1 MPSAFYYHAPTD
13 LSTAVIFA
21 SPHSSRDY
29 PQRFLRASVLDAAT
43 LRSSEDAF
51 VDELIG
57 AAPDFGAPLLL
68 GGVPR
73 AYVDYN
79 RAATELDAALI
90 DGLQTK
96 TLSPRVS
103 SGLGVIPRVV
113 AGGRAIYRG
122 KISRAEADE
131 RLNTYWHPYHACL
144 AKLVRNSCDRF
155 GRAILFDI
163 HSMPHDALLG
173 FAPRGVPRP
182 DVVLG
187 DRFGASCAAPLVDQ
201 IEAVL
206 RGAGL
211 RVARNAPFAG
221 AYVTQHYGRPG
232 AGQHAVQIEI
242 DRALYLDEQR
252 VVPSRDY
259 TTFCALMTGIVADLC
274 ALGRPAA
281 DAMPMVAE

>member
-1 MPSAFYYHAPTD
+1 MPVAFHYHAP
-13 LSTAVIFA
+13 LQPSTAAVFA
-21 SPHSSRDY
+21 SPHSGRNY
-29 PQRFLRASVLDAAT
+29 PEKLLRASVLDAAT

-51 VDELIG
+51 VDDLIAGAPQFG
-57 AAPDFGAPLLL
+57 AALLL

-90 DGLQTK
+90 DGVPRG
-96 TLSPRVS
+96 TLNPRVS

-122 KISRAEADE
+122 KLSRAEADE
-131 RLNTYWHPYHACL
+131 RLATCWYPYHAQL
-144 AKLVRNSCDRF
+144 ALMLRDTRARF

-173 FAPRGVPRP
+173 FGPRFGARP

-187 DRFGASCAAPLVDQ
+187 DRFGASCAAPLVDR
-201 IEAVL
+201 IEGVL
-206 RGAGL
+206 RAAGL
-211 RVARNAPFAG
+211 SVARNAPFAG
-221 AYVTQHYGRPG
+221 AYITQHYGRPS

-242 DRALYLDEQR
+242 DRALYLDEAR
-252 VVPSRDY
+252 IRPSRNYAAFRD
-259 TTFCALMTGIVADLC
+259 LMTGIVADLC
-274 ALGRPAA
+274 ALGRPGVDEVPLAA
-281 DAMPMVAE
+281 E

>member
-1 MPSAFYYHAPTD
+1 MPAAFHYHAPKQ
-13 LSTAVIFA
+13 LSTAAIFA
-21 SPHSSRDY
+21 SPHSSRNY
-29 PQRFLRASVLDAAT
+29 PERFLRASVLDAAT

-51 VDELIG
+51 VDDLI
-57 AAPDFGAPLLL
+57 AVAPEFGAPLLL

-79 RAATELDAALI
+79 RGATELDGALI
-90 DGLQTK
+90 DGLESR

-122 KISRAEADE
+122 KISRAEVDE
-131 RLNTYWHPYHACL
+131 RLKTYWHPYHARL
-144 AKLVRNSCDRF
+144 TELVRDSRAQF

-173 FAPRGVPRP
+173 FVPRGGPRP

-201 IEAVL
+201 IEAIL
-206 RGAGL
+206 RAAGL

-252 VVPSRDY
+252 IAPSRDY
-259 TTFCALMTGIVADLC
+259 AAFRTLMTGIVADLC
-274 ALGRPAA
+274 ALGRPATK
-281 DAMPMVAE
+281 DAPLAAE